1 MPKGRIIII
10 GGKEDKDG
18 SDPEMKQ
25 KNNNFSPKEILRQI
39 VKKTV
44 LR

>member
-25 KNNNFSPKEILRQI
+25 KKNNFSPKEILRQI